1 MRISDWSSDV
11 CSSDLGNFGMM
22 GDMVHQY
29 RNTGADGSGRGEDKV
44 MREVPHKGAAQ
55 TVQHGMEAFAKIDP
69 PHGEENDEAGAQGQP
84 QLATPGVVLADGGDG
99 SGEREQRFAKER
111 KSTRLKSSHT
121 CATR

>member
-1 MRISDWSSDV
+1 
-11 CSSDLGNFGMM
+11 
-22 GDMVHQY
+22 
-29 RNTGADGSGRGEDKV
+29 

-99 SGEREQRFAKER
+99 SGEREQRFAKNDDRQQAVRSEE
-111 KSTRLKSSHT
+111 HT
-121 CATR
+121 SELQSLMRISYAVFCLNTKNTTKMA